1 MSAVVKITIS
11 GRGPETD
18 APKVEDALDELRDYL
33 DILRGVEEAIA
44 GTQTSAIDWRL
55 VDARRS
61 SPLAFDFQPFPIDF
75 AVNIDKRVAIV
86 LTGTAAGLAGLQSR
100 AERPRYFTN
109 PVMRKAHRVFQRVTD
124 SLSLSE
130 VDFGALL
137 PSMRLTPT
145 VARNAARNVDQVLA
159 PPDRPYEEIGSV
171 EGYLNG
177 AELDGFGRRVIH
189 IVERVTGDPVKCLV
203 LPEALT
209 GFETRELRDI
219 WHYRRAEVYGRIH
232 FRALGKIEQIE
243 AQRVRF
249 LRQRADLPQIDD
261 IIDPDFTGGM
271 KTEEYLDRLRDGT
284 LT

>member
-1 MSAVVKITIS
+1 
-11 GRGPETD
+11 
-18 APKVEDALDELRDYL
+18 
-33 DILRGVEEAIA
+33 
-44 GTQTSAIDWRL
+44 
-55 VDARRS
+55 
-61 SPLAFDFQPFPIDF
+61 
-75 AVNIDKRVAIV
+75 V
-86 LTGTAAGLAGLQSR
+86 LTETAAGLAGLQSR

-130 VDFGALL
+130 VDFGTAL
-137 PSMRLTPT
+137 PSVRLTPT
-145 VARNAARNVDQVLA
+145 VARNAARNVNQILT
-159 PPDRPYEEIGSV
+159 PPDKPYKEIGAV

-177 AELDGFGRRVIH
+177 AELDGFGRRVLHLI
-189 IVERVTGDPVKCLV
+189 ERISGDPVKCLV
-203 LPEALT
+203 QPEALP
-209 GFETRELRDI
+209 GLEMRELRDV
-219 WHYRRAEVYGRIH
+219 WRYRRAEVYGRIH

>member
-33 DILRGVEEAIA
+33 DILRGVEESLA

-61 SPLAFDFQPFPIDF
+61 SPLAFDLQPFPKDF
-75 AVNIDKRVAIV
+75 AVNIDKRVALV
-86 LTGTAAGLAGLQSR
+86 LTETAAGLAGLQNR
-100 AERPRYFTN
+100 AERPRNFTN
-109 PVMRKAHRVFQRVTD
+109 PVMRKAHRVFKRVTD

-130 VDFGALL
+130 VDFGTTL
-137 PSMRLTPT
+137 PSVRLTPT
-145 VARNAARNVDQVLA
+145 VARNAARNVDQVLT
-159 PPDRPYEEIGSV
+159 PPDRPYKEIGSV

-177 AELDGFGRRVIH
+177 AERDGFGRRVIYL
-189 IVERVTGDPVKCLV
+189 IERISGDPVKCLV
-203 LPEALT
+203 QPEALP
-209 GFETRELRDI
+209 GLETRELRDV
-219 WHYRRAEVYGRIH
+219 WRYRRAEVYGRIH
-232 FRALGKIEQIE
+232 FRALGKIEQVE

-249 LRQRADLPQIDD
+249 LRHSADLPQIDD
-261 IIDPDFTGGM
+261 IIDRDFTGGM